1 VPLAKLIIQVNENAL
16 IKAPS
21 NSISSDVFLLLQ
33 QMTQM
38 PETTAS
44 VSTQLQF
51 SIENMH
57 ADTQDGWGW
66 QGPLGPSGPT
76 PAPAGT
82 PGAGAQSHIQA
93 VSEDLQGGNSTA
105 SGQSVPALH
114 HLHSEIFPHI
124 LTELTAF
131 QFTAPASYLVAGQI
145 HPVHPLELGLGG

>member
-57 ADTQDGWGW
+57 ADTQDG
-66 QGPLGPSGPT
+66 
-76 PAPAGT
+76 
-82 PGAGAQSHIQA
+82 
-93 VSEDLQGGNSTA
+93 
-105 SGQSVPALH
+105 
-114 HLHSEIFPHI
+114 
-124 LTELTAF
+124 
-131 QFTAPASYLVAGQI
+131 
-145 HPVHPLELGLGG
+145 